1 MKVLTNTSQDQS
13 WIGQTFYVDEDAK
26 TDGSEA
32 YQLYTDAG
40 TTGTGVYVKIY
51 TECPDR
57 DISITVTDGT
67 DPVQGASV
75 VIGDVT
81 KTTGSAGGCTVND
94 VTDGKHEITVTKTGF
109 EDYSG
114 YVTVNLE
121 QTSFTITLTADD
133 S

>member
-1 MKVLTNTSQDQS
+1 MAKT
-13 WIGQTFYVDEDAK
+13 AK

-51 TECPDR
+51 TVCPDR

-75 VIGDVT
+75 VLGDAT

-94 VTDGKHEITVTKTGF
+94 VTDGKHAITVTKSGF

-121 QTSFTITLTADD
+121 QTSFTIELTPEE
-133 S
+133 SSEEP